1 MSKNDKL
8 IWIGINVAL
17 LMISICVVPKIIK
30 MSTAKIYKNRL
41 KNYDYNDYD
50 DYEPIIIRK
59 SKGDREN
66 GNQY

>member
-1 MSKNDKL
+1 MSKNDKM

-30 MSTAKIYKNRL
+30 MSTAKIYKNSL
-41 KNYDYNDYD
+41 KNYDYD